1 MNTSAIASVVTA
13 VDPNSFK
20 LDLDP
25 EFFFPIRIRIQEIKK
40 IVLLLTKNCFFEKIM
55 F

>member
-1 MNTSAIASVVTA
+1 MNTSAIASDVTA

-25 EFFFPIRIRIQEIKK
+25 EFFSQLESGSKKSEKSFYCGQK
-40 IVLLLTKNCFFEKIM
+40 IVSLKK
-55 F
+55 